1 MYHCTFDVLLNAM
14 QVTVYVG
21 KRDFVDH
28 VLEVDPIGQSYY
40 QCVLIL

>member
-1 MYHCTFDVLLNAM
+1 MRVCHILCAIVYLYIVYVL

-28 VLEVDPIGQSYY
+28 VLEVDPIG
-40 QCVLIL
+40 